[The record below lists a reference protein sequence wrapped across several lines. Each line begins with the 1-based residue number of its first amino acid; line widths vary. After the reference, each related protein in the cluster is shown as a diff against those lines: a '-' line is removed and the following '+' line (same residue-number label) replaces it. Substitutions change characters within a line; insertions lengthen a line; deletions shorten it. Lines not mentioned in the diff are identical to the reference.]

1 MFSDRKV
8 NTGFLRQLVNTVNAM
23 TQQILASFHRR
34 KQVNTKAHVEKQM
47 ILKGRTSPDIETHD
61 KAYNT
66 ERALNLLAGQ

>member
-1 MFSDRKV
+1 
-8 NTGFLRQLVNTVNAM
+8 M